1 MRLKFLIGAAM
12 VVALALPGSTLGV
25 AQIQGEEPQI
35 LDGQRLGDYDSRTAV
50 VPPSAAQE
58 AAAARLDATLR
69 WNEFG
74 TPQSILRPG
83 EFLESG
89 ISAGSADAAA
99 RNWLTANR
107 AVFGLDSLASLKL
120 DHAARLP
127 FTDAYAVIY
136 RQEFG
141 GLASSDNVLS
151 VGVKGSPAQG
161 WKVGYV
167 SSTLTRATDVV
178 GERSLSAEQAWLKA
192 ATNIGEGPASI
203 VAIDRTGLQG
213 DWRLLDVAGLREDQ
227 KVRPV
232 GFATPRSG
240 VVPAYEALFLGN
252 DGDPMYKHVIDGRT
266 GRVLLRQ
273 NLVHNLAGEQNALV
287 PQAPYSGEVPAT
299 DGACGPRHGP
309 YTVTTPITGISSTAT
324 ATLQSN
330 DIVLNLYRGTQH
342 LRSADTG
349 TSPETLSFAP
359 TGGLPP
365 GDYFFEVCDFVD
377 GGVWAAPRTYTG
389 TVDFDDA
396 APLPYPPRWKVFP
409 ATPLHYTLPAD
420 PWNVPETDIR
430 KTWCWDAALN
440 GAPVAGCEFEVKNL
454 ASRGPWDHDMR
465 TNVPTFTTI
474 GNNANS
480 HERWLAATMTLPAG
494 TLFRPTN
501 PLRNYTFP
509 WTNEW
514 EVRDCPDLGTR
525 TAPLITPGVSLDIS
539 AATTNLFVQHNRMH
553 DWAYHLGLTEEN
565 WNSQS
570 FNFGLTN
577 PQGENDPVD
586 GRAQS
591 GAIAPG
597 SRNNANMATPPDGTS
612 PVTNMFLWQPQS
624 AAFYAP
630 CADGDYDMQVI
641 GHEFGHMIENRLIGK
656 GAGRQQH
663 HAGAMGEGHADL
675 FGMEYVNEF
684 NFVPVTDE
692 NRYSVGAYVTGNKQ
706 RAIRNYG
713 MNFPYTG
720 DVPEPSDNGGVNPL
734 NFSAMGYDLTGPQ
747 VHADGEIWSATN
759 FEIRQALNAKY
770 DSAFP
775 SSNAALQARCANG
788 EIPPDLC
795 PGNRRW
801 MQLVFDAMLLMPI
814 APTMLDARDGQLAA
828 DLLRFGGANQNE
840 LWHAFAHRGF
850 GTGASSSNTTADTDT
865 DPTPDFRSPI
875 HPFATVKFE
884 VESREG
890 RNPVPARIYVGHY
903 QAGVSPIA
911 DTNPATSGQNL
922 DDTAAFVAGE
932 YEFVANAPGYG
943 HVRFSADIR
952 ANTSPTFRI
961 RMPTNHASR
970 THGAAVSGDVNLQ
983 HACFGPPVIPAPEC
997 TSETPA
1003 DLQGSLNGLIDD
1015 TESTMW
1021 ENFET
1026 VQAAPGANGPVVVDG
1041 TKVTVDLAGADPVR
1055 VDRVQVS
1062 AMLKPFIRPLPV
1074 AGANVLFNPNRF
1086 TALRSFQIAA
1096 CNSRSGADCS
1106 TDAGFFTVYT
1116 SPTDFFPSAP
1126 PRPVAPE
1133 MIIRS
1138 VDIPETRATHIRLIV
1153 KNSQCTGEPAF
1164 QGDQDAAAAN
1174 PDCDAVAQRGDRAT
1188 FVSGSSKAGVRAA
1201 ELQVFSAD
1209 PAVSGPGAEPQPGAQ
1224 PQPQP
1229 GPKPKPG
1236 AKRCVVPKVKG
1247 MALKRAKAMI
1257 TKRNCRVG
1265 KVKKN
1270 KSNAR
1275 KNTVVRQR
1283 PSARTK
1289 LRAGARVNLVVSSG
1303 KKAHRSRR

>member
-1 MRLKFLIGAAM
+1 MKRASFAAFAAWAA
-12 VVALALPGSTLGV
+12 VVAALALPGSSLGV

-35 LDGQRLGDYDSRTAV
+35 LDGQRLGDYDSRTATV
-50 VPPSAAQE
+50 SPSAAQE
-58 AAAARLDATLR
+58 AAAARLDATVR
-69 WNEFG
+69 WNKFG

-83 EFLESG
+83 EYLDSG
-89 ISAGSADAAA
+89 ISAASADAAA
-99 RNWLTANR
+99 RNWLTAND
-107 AVFGLDSLASLKL
+107 ALFGVGSLGALKL

-127 FTDAYAVIY
+127 FSDAYAVIY

-141 GLASSDNVLS
+141 GVPSSDNVLS

-167 SSTLTRATDVV
+167 SSTLAREVDVV
-178 GERSLSAEQAWLKA
+178 GERSLSAEQAWLEA
-192 ATNIGEGPASI
+192 AENVGRAPASI
-203 VAIDRTGLQG
+203 VSVDRSGVQG
-213 DWRLLDVAGLREDQ
+213 DWRLLDVAGLSKDQ

-252 DGDPMYKHVIDGRT
+252 NGEAMYKHVIDARS

-273 NLVHNLAGEQNALV
+273 DLVENIAGEQNAIV

-309 YTVTTPITGISSTAT
+309 YTVTTPVTAISSTAT

-389 TVDFDDA
+389 TVDIDDA

-409 ATPLHYTLPAD
+409 ATPLYYTLSAD
-420 PWNVPETDIR
+420 PWNIPETDIR
-430 KTWCWDAALN
+430 NTWCWDAALN
-440 GAPVAGCEFEVKNL
+440 GAPVAGCEYEVKNL

-480 HERWLAATMTLPAG
+480 HERWLAQAPVG

-501 PLRNYTFP
+501 AQRNYTFP

-525 TAPLITPGVSLDIS
+525 AAPLITPGVSLDIS

-553 DWAYHLGLTEEN
+553 DWSYHLGLTEEN
-565 WNSQS
+565 WNAQS

-586 GRAQS
+586 GRAQA
-591 GAIAPG
+591 GAIVPG

-630 CADGDYDMQVI
+630 CVDGDYDMQII

-663 HAGAMGEGHADL
+663 HAGAMGESHGDL

-684 NFVPVTDE
+684 NFVPVSDE
-692 NRYSVGAYVTGNKQ
+692 NRYSVGAYATGNKQ

-770 DSAFP
+770 DGAFP
-775 SSNAALQARCANG
+775 SSNATLQARCANG
-788 EIPPDLC
+788 EVPPDFC

-801 MQLVFDAMLLMPI
+801 VQLVFDAMLLMPI
-814 APTMLDARDGQLAA
+814 APTMLDARDAQLAA
-828 DLLRFGGANQNE
+828 DVMRFGGANQNE
-840 LWHAFAHRGF
+840 LWRAFAHRGF
-850 GTGASSSNTTADTDT
+850 GVGASSSNTTADTDT

-875 HPFATVKFE
+875 HPFATVEFE
-884 VESREG
+884 VTSREG
-890 RNPVPARIYVGHY
+890 GNPVPARIYVGHY
-903 QAGVSPIA
+903 EAGVSPIA

-922 DDTAAFVAGE
+922 DNTAAFVAGE

-961 RMPTNHASR
+961 RMATNHASR
-970 THGAAVSGDVNLQ
+970 SHGAAVSGDANLQ

-1003 DLQGSLNGLIDD
+1003 DQQASLNSLVDD

-1026 VQAAPGANGPVVVDG
+1026 VQAAPGQNGPVVVDG

-1055 VDRVQVS
+1055 VERVQVS

-1096 CNSRSGADCS
+1096 CNTRSGADCS

-1138 VDIPETRATHIRLIV
+1138 VDIPATRATHIRLIV

-1201 ELQVFSAD
+1201 ELQVFSSDA
-1209 PAVSGPGAEPQPGAQ
+1209 AVGGPGAEPQPQ

-1229 GPKPKPG
+1229 GPTPKPG

-1247 MALKRAKAMI
+1247 MTLRRARSVIRSKH
-1257 TKRNCRVG
+1257 CRVG
-1265 KVKKN
+1265 KVVTKK
-1270 KSNAR
+1270 AR
-1275 KNTVVRQR
+1275 AGKGKVVRQR
-1283 PSARTK
+1283 PAARTR
-1289 LRAGARVNLVVSSG
+1289 LRAGGRVNLVVSAG
-1303 KKAHRSRR
+1303 KKAHRARR